1 MAQYYPF
8 CLSCAYGVPLN
19 LRNHTHCHIEEIVVM
34 TDRQT
39 ERQAGRQTDRRTDGR
54 TGGWAGGRADGRT
67 DRCTSGQ
74 TNTCIRL
81 TCKHRFTGKY
91 QNMSY

>member
-1 MAQYYPF
+1 MAQYYSF

-39 ERQAGRQTDRRTDGR
+39 DRETGRQADRQTNGRTDGWVGR
-54 TGGWAGGRADGRT
+54 RAGGRT
-67 DRCTSGQ
+67 DRQ
-74 TNTCIRL
+74 MYKRTN
-81 TCKHRFTGKY
+81 KY
-91 QNMSY
+91 I